1 MVVTFGCSCPSA
13 TLQQYPKRPEER
25 PEDGA
30 IVYQSRPF
38 LCFSALFKTST
49 LGISLEAS

>member
-13 TLQQYPKRPEER
+13 TLQQYPKR

-49 LGISLEAS
+49 LGISPEASC